1 VSPDAVVAK
10 VADVSEDADVPALTV
25 VDVSVASLR
34 PHERNPRT
42 ITKNRFDA
50 LKRDLVADPEMLRAR
65 PLIALP
71 DGRVIAGNQR
81 LRAVQELGWETVP
94 IVYADLGEVR
104 AREWA
109 LRDNNPYGQ
118 WDEQALAE
126 YLQEMVEAG
135 AELARTGFSD
145 SELERYLRQAS
156 ALVDPEPPPLPEEP
170 ESEPG
175 EVYELGEHRLLC
187 GDATDREQIGLLMAG
202 EVADLLWTDPPYG
215 VSYADKNEF
224 LNQID
229 KGNRVQKP
237 IEHDHASP
245 GEMAVFWR
253 SAFTAVRPALRAG
266 AAYYVTGPQGGDLLL
281 HLLTALRDSGLPLRH
296 MLVWAKNQHV
306 LGRSDYHYQHEP
318 VLYGWVE
325 GTHRFYAG
333 AGETSLWQI
342 DRPRESR
349 LHPTMKPVELVAR
362 AVRNSSRPGEV
373 VLDPF
378 AGAGSTL
385 LAAEQLGRRA
395 FLVEIDPAYCDVIRQ
410 RYDDWLQADQHTPAP
425 EAEDDHRWVRLAG
438 VGGDD
443 STRLPA
449 DAAAVLEQLVRRV
462 RDQSGDPSMPLW
474 RVLEL
479 TAADYLGGPGG

>member
-1 VSPDAVVAK
+1 MS
-10 VADVSEDADVPALTV
+10 DVDVCELTV
-25 VDVSVASLR
+25 VDAPVVDLR

-42 ITKNRFDA
+42 ITRQRLEA
-50 LKRDLVADPEMLRAR
+50 LKADLVADPEMLQAR
-65 PLIALP
+65 PLIALL

-81 LRAVQELGWETVP
+81 LRAIEELGWETVP
-94 IVYADLGEVR
+94 VVYADLEEAR

-109 LRDNNPYGQ
+109 LRDNNPYGD

-126 YLQEMVEAG
+126 YLQEMVDAG
-135 AELARTGFSD
+135 AELARTGFTD
-145 SELERYLRQAS
+145 RELERYLRQAS
-156 ALVDPEPPPLPEEP
+156 GALFDPEPPPLPEEP

-175 EVYELGEHRLLC
+175 EVYQLGEHRLLC
-187 GDATDREQIGLLMAG
+187 GDATDPVQIAVLMAG

-215 VSYADKNEF
+215 VAYADKNEF
-224 LNQID
+224 LNAID

-237 IEHDHASP
+237 IAHDHASP
-245 GEMAVFWR
+245 EAMALFWR

-281 HLLTALRDSGLPLRH
+281 HLLSALRDSGFPLRH

-306 LGRSDYHYQHEP
+306 LGRCDYHYQHEP
-318 VLYGWVE
+318 VIYGWVE
-325 GTHRFYAG
+325 GTHQFFG
-333 AGETSLWQI
+333 VAGETSLWQI
-342 DRPRESR
+342 DRPHESK

-385 LAAEQLGRRA
+385 LAAGQLGRRA
-395 FLVEIDPAYCDVIRQ
+395 FLVEVDPAYCDVIRQ
-410 RYDDWLQADQHTPAP
+410 RYEDWIQGGDLRSPLAADEKQ
-425 EAEDDHRWVRLAG
+425 RWLPLAG

-443 STRLPA
+443 SSRLPA

-462 RDQSGDPSMPLW
+462 RDQAGDPGMPLW

-479 TAADYLGGPGG
+479 TAADYLAGAGG